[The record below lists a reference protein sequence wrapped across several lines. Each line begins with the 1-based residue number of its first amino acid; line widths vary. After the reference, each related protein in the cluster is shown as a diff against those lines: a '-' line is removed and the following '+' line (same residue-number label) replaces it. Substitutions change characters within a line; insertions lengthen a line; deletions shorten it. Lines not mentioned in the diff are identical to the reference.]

1 MSYTDIVKNTSH
13 ISEKDILKKVKVND
27 IFTPFKEAL
36 NNSLEAIKCRN
47 PKNDEYKDAR
57 ISVNI
62 FVKKDSA
69 NELRLDYIEIKDNFH
84 SLSVG
89 TSLLS
94 FLN

>member
-57 ISVNI
+57 I
-62 FVKKDSA
+62 
-69 NELRLDYIEIKDNFH
+69 
-84 SLSVG
+84 
-89 TSLLS
+89 TSIIY
-94 FLN
+94 F